1 MEGNGLT
8 DLIVAVCWDEY
19 KSYLKEEEF
28 LAYFQHI
35 QELTQELESIVRSD
49 EQNGRTFHPFL
60 QYAEEFGYQMALR
73 RAPIESLL
81 SLCNELRDYVVHR
94 LYQVYLPHDYDRD
107 LFGRILEVS
116 TVITDYTTRLVSGYN
131 KRQNDEMNRLYEQ
144 HRNAVLDVLPLSVV
158 VYDAEGRCVF
168 ANRRSYEDNNTV
180 PEDVI
185 GKRRDDLAGKHNDI
199 ADPPDLW
206 ERVRAGERV
215 KIRNET
221 YEDNE
226 LMSNEKEMIP
236 LLNEQGEFNGMVS
249 ICYPPISEKERL
261 YHMQRQFSFVLNSMN
276 SGLLV
281 LNQESTIAAFNKKAE
296 EIFGLQ
302 AERVLGTSLHDLLP
316 AVEDDRQ
323 KALHEML
330 EQGRPVRDF
339 ERTVKLGER
348 NLILRVSGNP
358 IINDTGQPVGYILI
372 LDDLTELL
380 TMREAVM
387 RNEKF
392 ALIGQFAAGIA
403 HEIRNPL
410 TTVFGFLQ
418 LYAAG
423 DVQHESFLELTK
435 TLLIPELARA
445 NSILSDFL
453 MVSKP
458 QAPQRSRVDTG
469 SFLIDVVRLVESE
482 ANLRGVIL
490 QAEIPVNLPALML
503 DVQQMKQVFL
513 NLCKN
518 AFDVTPPGGRLL
530 LRVRVEEGEV
540 RIYVM
545 DQGPGIVAKDLS
557 RIFEPFY
564 TTKEHG
570 TGLGLPISHRI
581 VEGHGGTIKVRSF
594 QGVGTTF
601 IICLPNPIA

>member
-8 DLIVAVCWDEY
+8 DLIVAVCWDEF
-19 KSYLKEEEF
+19 KSFLNEAEF

-35 QELTQELESIVRSD
+35 QELIQELESLVRSNRSN
-49 EQNGRTFHPFL
+49 ERAFQPFF
-60 QYAEEFGYQMALR
+60 QYAEEFGYQMATR
-73 RAPIESLL
+73 RVPIESLL
-81 SLCNELRDYVVHR
+81 NLCSELRTYLVHR
-94 LYQVYLPHDYDRD
+94 LYQVDLPSNNERD

-116 TVITDYTTRLVSGYN
+116 TVITDYTNRLVSGYN
-131 KRQNDEMNRLYEQ
+131 KRQNDQMNRLYEQ
-144 HRNAVLDVLPLSVV
+144 QRNTVLDALPLSVV

-168 ANRRSYEDNNTV
+168 ANRRSHEDNNTV

-185 GKRRDDLAGKHNDI
+185 GKLRDELADKYNDHS
-199 ADPPDLW
+199 DPVDLW

-215 KIRNET
+215 KMRNES

-236 LLNEQGEFNGMVS
+236 LLNEEGVFNGMVS
-249 ICYPPISEKERL
+249 LCYPPISEKERL

-316 AVEDDRQ
+316 VAENERQ
-323 KALHEML
+323 QALHEML
-330 EQGRPVRDF
+330 AQGRPVRDI
-339 ERTVKLGER
+339 ERTVKRGDR
-348 NLILRVSGNP
+348 NLTLRVSGNP
-358 IINDTGQPVGYILI
+358 ICNDTGQAVGYILI

-380 TMREAVM
+380 TMREAVL

-423 DVQHESFLELTK
+423 DVQHTSFLELTK
-435 TLLIPELARA
+435 TLLIPEVARA

-469 SFLIDVVRLVESE
+469 TFLIDVVRLVESE

-490 QAEIPVNLPALML
+490 QAEIPVNLPTLML

-518 AFDVTPPGGRLL
+518 AFDVTPPGGRLI

-601 IICLPNPIA
+601 IICLPNPIE

>member
-1 MEGNGLT
+1 MT
-8 DLIVAVCWDEY
+8 DLIVAECWEDI
-19 KSYLKEEEF
+19 KKYLQEEEF
-28 LAYFQHI
+28 QAYVRHVQDLI
-35 QELTQELESIVRSD
+35 RELEAAVRLGAAD
-49 EQNGRTFHPFL
+49 GQAFLPFY
-60 QYAEEFGYQMALR
+60 QYAAAFGDQMAAR
-73 RAPIESLL
+73 RVPSDVMLAL
-81 SLCNELRDYVVHR
+81 SGDLKAYIIRQLHR
-94 LYQVYLPHDYDRD
+94 MHLPHAQDAEAFAHVMELAAVVQEYAAN
-107 LFGRILEVS
+107 LASGGSMGRREC
-116 TVITDYTTRLVSGYN
+116 
-131 KRQNDEMNRLYEQ
+131 NDQQYEQ
-144 HRNAVLDVLPLSVV
+144 QRNAVLDALPLSVV

-168 ANRRSYEDNNTV
+168 VNRRTCEENKTV
-180 PEDVI
+180 REDVI
-185 GKRRDDLAGKHNDI
+185 GKTRQELAETYNEWP
-199 ADPPDLW
+199 DPQGLW

-215 KIRNET
+215 KMRSES

-226 LMSNEKEMIP
+226 LMSSEKEMIP
-236 LLNEQGEFNGMVS
+236 LLNEKGEFNGMVS
-249 ICYPPISEKERL
+249 LCFPPISEKERL

-281 LNQESTIAAFNKKAE
+281 LNQELVIAAFNKKAE
-296 EIFGLQ
+296 EIFGLE
-302 AERVLGTSLHDLLP
+302 AERVLGTSLHDLMP
-316 AVEDDRQ
+316 AKDEKQ
-323 KALHEML
+323 QALHHMMA
-330 EQGRPVRDF
+330 QGRPMRDI
-339 ERTVKLGER
+339 ERQVKMGGR
-348 NLILRVSGNP
+348 NLTLRVSGNP
-358 IINDTGQPVGYILI
+358 ICNDMGDAVGYILI
-372 LDDLTELL
+372 LDDLTELI

-418 LYAAG
+418 LFAAE
-423 DVQHESFLELTK
+423 DVKAESFLELTQK
-435 TLLIPELARA
+435 LLIPELARA

-518 AFDVTPPGGRLL
+518 AFDVTPAGGRLI

-545 DQGPGIVAKDLS
+545 DQGPGIETKHLS

-581 VEGHGGTIKVRSF
+581 IEGHGGTIKVRSF

-601 IICLPNPIA
+601 IICLPQPQA

>member
-1 MEGNGLT
+1 MT
-8 DLIVAVCWDEY
+8 DLIAAVCWDEI
-19 KSYLKEEEF
+19 KRFLDKEEF

-35 QELTQELESIVRSD
+35 EELTQQLESIVRSD
-49 EQNGRTFHPFL
+49 RPNERAFDTFFEDV
-60 QYAEEFGYQMALR
+60 EEFGYQMATR

-81 SLCNELRDYVVHR
+81 SLCSELRNYLVNR
-94 LYQVYLPHDYDRD
+94 LYQLYPPHDYDRD

-116 TVITDYTTRLVSGYN
+116 TVITDYTNRLVCGYN
-131 KRQNDEMNRLYEQ
+131 KRQNDEMNRLYVQ
-144 HRNAVLDVLPLSVV
+144 QRNVVLDALPLSVV

-180 PEDVI
+180 PGDVI
-185 GKRRDDLAGKHNDI
+185 GKLRDELVDKYNDI
-199 ADPPDLW
+199 PDPADLW

-215 KIRNET
+215 KIRNES

-226 LMSNEKEMIP
+226 LMSNEQEMIP
-236 LLNEQGEFNGMVS
+236 LQNEQGEFTGMVTL
-249 ICYPPISEKERL
+249 CYPPISEKERL

-302 AERVLGTSLHDLLP
+302 AERVLGTSLQDLLP
-316 AVEDDRQ
+316 KAESEGQ
-323 KALHEML
+323 QALHEML
-330 EQGRPVRDF
+330 EQGRPVRDI
-339 ERTVKLGER
+339 ERTVKMGER
-348 NLILRVSGNP
+348 NLTLRVSGNP
-358 IINDTGQPVGYILI
+358 ICNDTGQPVGYILI

-418 LYAAG
+418 LYASG
-423 DVQHESFLELTK
+423 DVPHESFLELTK

-469 SFLIDVVRLVESE
+469 TFLIDVVRLVESE

-518 AFDVTPPGGRLL
+518 AFDVTPPGGRLI

-545 DQGPGIVAKDLS
+545 DEGPGIVARDLS

-601 IICLPNPIA
+601 IICLPNPIS